1 VTGQWMWAAVAHR
14 PGGPDV
20 LRVERLPRPRLRAGW
35 VLVRIAA
42 FGLNRAEVYTRQGH
56 SPSVEFPRVLGI
68 ECVGTV
74 EESGS
79 SRVEPGMV
87 IAGVAGGM
95 GREFDGGYA
104 EYGLLPE
111 SHVIP
116 LNTALDWP
124 TLAALPETYL
134 TAAGSL
140 DNLRLRPGDRLV
152 IRGATSS
159 VGVAALTLA
168 RVDEPE
174 IACTTRNPAKVEALR
189 ALGAHHVVVDD
200 GDLPR
205 AISRLW
211 PGGADRVLDLVGGV
225 AVLDGLRLL
234 AEGGV
239 LCHTGILSG
248 TWRIPDFEPLE
259 AILPGTYLTT
269 FSNRTISAV
278 ACAHR
283 LQGIVDDVGRGLY
296 RPVIDRVFTLDRIA
310 DAHRHM
316 ESNRAVGKI
325 VVVTEAGGDGG

>member
-1 VTGQWMWAAVAHR
+1 MWAAVAHG

-20 LRVERLPRPRLRAGW
+20 LRVERRPRPAVRAGW

-42 FGLNRAEVYTRQGH
+42 FGLNRSEIYTRQGH
-56 SPSVEFPRVLGI
+56 SPDVRFPRVLGI

-74 EESGS
+74 EESGTA
-79 SRVEPGMV
+79 RLAPGTV
-87 IAGVAGGM
+87 VAGVVGGM

-104 EYGLLPE
+104 EYALLPQ

-116 LNTALDWP
+116 LETDLDWP
-124 TLAALPETYL
+124 TLASLPETYL

-140 DNLRLRPGDRLV
+140 DNLRLRPDDRLV

-159 VGVAALTLA
+159 VGVAALALA
-168 RVDEPE
+168 RAENLR
-174 IACTTRNPAKVEALR
+174 ITATTRNPAKVAALR
-189 ALGAHHVVVDD
+189 ALGADHVVVED
-200 GDLPR
+200 GDLPA
-205 AISRLW
+205 AIARVW

-225 AVLDGLRLL
+225 AVLAALKLL
-234 AEGGV
+234 APGGI
-239 LCHTGILSG
+239 LCHSGILSD
-248 TWRIPDFEPLE
+248 TWRIPEFEPLD

-269 FSNRTISAV
+269 FSSRTISAA
-278 ACAHR
+278 ACGER
-283 LQGIVDDVGRGLY
+283 LQGIVDDVRRGLY

-325 VVVTEAGGDGG
+325 VVVTGAGDGG